1 MTLSVYCS
9 FGVFDKDGSENSEW
23 GFPQPYGY
31 RKSHVLPTPHD
42 PRAGSLDFGYIP
54 GFIRRDGDREDLED
68 DDAVWPY
75 LRVSLTGAPEE
86 PDTIVL
92 DVDQVT
98 RLVEVLTD
106 WLGRVNR
113 DLQ

>member
-1 MTLSVYCS
+1 MSVYCS
-9 FGVFDKDGSENSEW
+9 FGVFDEDGTRDSAW

-31 RKSHVLPTPHD
+31 RKSHILPTADD
-42 PRAGSLDFGYIP
+42 PRAGSFDLGLIP

-68 DDAVWPY
+68 EDAAWPY
-75 LRVSLTGAPEE
+75 LRVSLTGSDEE

-98 RLVEVLTD
+98 SLVEVLND
-106 WLGRVNR
+106 WLNRVNR
-113 DLQ
+113 DLK